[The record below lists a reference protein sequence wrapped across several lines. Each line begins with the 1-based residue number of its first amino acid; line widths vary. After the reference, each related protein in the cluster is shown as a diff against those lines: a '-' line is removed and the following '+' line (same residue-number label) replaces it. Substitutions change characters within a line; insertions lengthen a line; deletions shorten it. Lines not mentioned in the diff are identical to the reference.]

1 VGDVFT
7 LFTSRLDEAGVRSMV
22 TGSVA
27 AMVYGEPRL
36 THDIDIVIALRDADI
51 DVLIGVFPEASF
63 DCAPAE
69 VIRVEARRALR
80 GHFHVIDHETGYK
93 AEFYLAGSDPLH
105 RWALD
110 RRRSVTLSSGTI
122 HVAPPVP
129 PAGFATYDLAP
140 GVRDTNHRIHDTT
153 PRIGDTIIE
162 IATKKAGVRD
172 TTRKYA

>member
-122 HVAPPVP
+122 HVAPPGA
-129 PAGFATYDLAP
+129 AGR
-140 GVRDTNHRIHDTT
+140 VRDIRPGARRSRHESSDPRHDT
-153 PRIGDTIIE
+153 PYRRHDH
-162 IATKKAGVRD
+162 
-172 TTRKYA
+172 